1 MEVIAIAI
9 ATALNLI
16 IIKWKFEKERYGD
29 ASLDI
34 LALLALNY
42 MFGGTLGGMVIAMIA
57 SAIIS
62 TYLFFSPPNFDSWET
77 DEETPEPN

>member
-62 TYLFFSPPNFDSWET
+62 TYLFFSPPNFDNWET
-77 DEETPEPN
+77 DEETPNPT